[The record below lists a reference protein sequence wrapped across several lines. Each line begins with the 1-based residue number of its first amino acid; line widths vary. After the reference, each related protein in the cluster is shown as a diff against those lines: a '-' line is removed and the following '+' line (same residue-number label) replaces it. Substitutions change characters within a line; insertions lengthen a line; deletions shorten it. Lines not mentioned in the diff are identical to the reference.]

1 LGLDFHP
8 LAGHCQNTEKPTRPG
23 LLREARSNP
32 LRTRQKESFMITAIV
47 MINCEVGK
55 VSSVSEALMDLDG
68 VAEVYSISG
77 QYDILAI
84 IRVKEYD
91 SLADVVSEKIA
102 RIKGIARTHTHMAFR
117 CYSKHDMEKMWS
129 SSLEA

>member
-1 LGLDFHP
+1 
-8 LAGHCQNTEKPTRPG
+8 
-23 LLREARSNP
+23 
-32 LRTRQKESFMITAIV
+32 MITAIV

-55 VSSVSEALMDLDG
+55 VHSVSEALMEVDG

-84 IRVKEYD
+84 IRVKQYD
-91 SLADVVSEKIA
+91 ALSDVVSQNIA
-102 RIKGIARTHTHMAFR
+102 RIKGITRTDTHMAFR

-129 SSLEA
+129 SSLEP

>member
-1 LGLDFHP
+1 
-8 LAGHCQNTEKPTRPG
+8 
-23 LLREARSNP
+23 
-32 LRTRQKESFMITAIV
+32 MITAIV
-47 MINCEVGK
+47 MINCQVGK
-55 VSSVSEALMDLDG
+55 VHSVSEALVELEG

-91 SLADVVSEKIA
+91 SLAQVVSDEMA
-102 RIKGIARTHTHMAFR
+102 RIPGITRTNTQMAFR

-129 SSLEA
+129 TYL

>member
-1 LGLDFHP
+1 
-8 LAGHCQNTEKPTRPG
+8 
-23 LLREARSNP
+23 
-32 LRTRQKESFMITAIV
+32 

-55 VSSVSEALMDLDG
+55 VHSVSEMLMELEG

-77 QYDILAI
+77 QYDIMAI

-91 SLADVVSEKIA
+91 SLSDVVSENIA
-102 RIKGIARTHTHMAFR
+102 RIKGITKTSTQMAFR

-129 SSLEA
+129 SYLEP

>member
-1 LGLDFHP
+1 
-8 LAGHCQNTEKPTRPG
+8 
-23 LLREARSNP
+23 
-32 LRTRQKESFMITAIV
+32 MITAIV

-55 VSSVSEALMDLDG
+55 VHSVSEALVRLDG

-77 QYDILAI
+77 EYDILAI

-91 SLADVVSEKIA
+91 SLANVVSEEIA
-102 RIKGIARTHTHMAFR
+102 RIDGIAGTNTHMAFR

-129 SSLEA
+129 SYLGE